1 MKEWLLKDEKKKVGR
16 PKLASDD
23 VLKKAKISM
32 AVSLVI
38 CFVLMFSFFSILK
51 GTSPTKLAY
60 SLTFEKMFGMLE
72 NKNGFLVN
80 DFYDS
85 NDNYV
90 MEFKVPD
97 VVYNYS
103 GSYKYTLYELSN
115 NEWKKTESKSFDNET
130 KSFKVKIKSVKNQNK
145 TWKIKLQITNASN
158 IKKSYAPASW
168 YFNDAEKSKDMYA
181 YKVFTVKGYYS
192 PVTNEEIKLANKNQD
207 KITIETKKGDPR
219 TFILNLPNGNYNVI
233 VKYTDAS
240 SKEVL
245 LANDKNVTG
254 TLKYSVPGLNR
265 STKVSFK
272 IYGSNVN
279 ELKLSNWKYVENSKK
294 GNYITN
300 TYILKPENTYKN

>member
-32 AVSLVI
+32 SVSLVI
-38 CFVLMFSFFSILK
+38 CFILMISFFGILK
-51 GTSPTKLAY
+51 GTSPARLAY
-60 SLTFEKMFGMLE
+60 SLTFEKIFGALE
-72 NKNGFLVN
+72 NKNGLLVN
-80 DFYDS
+80 DYYDS
-85 NDNYV
+85 DDNYV

-103 GSYKYTLYELSN
+103 GSYKYTLYELNN
-115 NEWKKTESKSFDNET
+115 NEWKEKENKSFDNKT
-130 KSFKVKIKSVKNQNK
+130 RNFKIKINSVKNQNK
-145 TWKIKLQITNASN
+145 TWKIKLQIINASN
-158 IKKSYAPASW
+158 IKKSYAPSSW

-192 PVTNEEIKLANKNQD
+192 PVTNEEIKLANKNLD
-207 KITIETKKGDPR
+207 KITIETKKADPR
-219 TFILNLPNGNYNVI
+219 TFILNLPNETYNVV

-245 LANDKNVTG
+245 LSYDKNVTG
-254 TLKYSVPGLNR
+254 TLKYNIPGLKR

-272 IYGSNVN
+272 VYGPDVN
-279 ELKLSNWKYVENSKK
+279 KQKLFNWKYIENSKK
-294 GNYITN
+294 GDYITN
-300 TYILKPENTYKN
+300 TYILKPENTY